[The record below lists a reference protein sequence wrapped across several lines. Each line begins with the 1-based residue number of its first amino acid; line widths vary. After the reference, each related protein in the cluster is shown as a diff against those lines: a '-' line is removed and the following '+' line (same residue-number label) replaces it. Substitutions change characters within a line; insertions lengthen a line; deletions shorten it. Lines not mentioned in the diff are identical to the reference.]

1 MSFGLVGILVE
12 HADKLPVLLSRVSR
26 EYCSRKYY
34 GGGTGL
40 KPDSYCTCTVL
51 VLFSNRTGTVP
62 QYCYVVSTTA
72 KSTHST
78 MSQIAVHYVSNCRT
92 LCLKVSQIAVLYRIT
107 TYSSYLLY
115 LFVTSFDSIT

>member
-12 HADKLPVLLSRVSR
+12 HADKLPVLLSRVLQSKVLR
-26 EYCSRKYY
+26 WRNRTQ
-34 GGGTGL
+34 TGL
-40 KPDSYCTCTVL
+40 KPASNRTRTVLRTVL

-72 KSTHST
+72 NIHTHICRKVPGT
-78 MSQIAVHYVSNCRT
+78 MSQSVSNLPC
-92 LCLKVSQIAVLYRIT
+92 YRIT

-115 LFVTSFDSIT
+115 LFVTSFDSMT